1 MLNPKVKLA
10 DLKVKSFV
18 SALDSKPNVMGSFSV
33 LQSRRNSI
41 NKYTWKVTV
50 VDTLA

>member
-18 SALDSKPNVMGSFSV
+18 STLEATGTFSV
-33 LQSRRNSI
+33 LQSRRNSLD
-41 NKYTWKVTV
+41 KYTWKVTV
-50 VDTLA
+50 IDTQA